1 MSSFNHIGTYKCECG
16 KEFTNSQSFN
26 GHKSHCKIHLENL
39 GKLDARIEVV
49 KAVGR
54 TQSENARIIRE
65 AKEKAKI
72 EAWLATNPKCE
83 YCGKE
88 LTEYFGS
95 GRFCS
100 MSCAAAN
107 SNKNREKQDTNII
120 CEICGKEFKSK
131 QAYNIHY
138 TMTHTGKEYKYT
150 PREYKRTGNTKHLFK
165 VCDYCG
171 KKFERIS
178 KGERYD
184 NGLYSGTKFC
194 SIECKSISR
203 HNRLSAAVKK
213 SFAEGRN
220 VGFIPRNNPSYF
232 EKFWIKVLDNN
243 DIKYEFNKT
252 VTHTPTEICPGSW
265 FSLDFYIEK
274 NNKKIDLEIDGK
286 QHNYEERKIF
296 DIERD
301 KILSDL
307 GYVVYRIPCC
317 NPNNSDELGKQ
328 VEEFISWYSNI

>member
-1 MSSFNHIGTYKCECG
+1 MSFNHTGLYKCECG
-16 KEFTNSQSFN
+16 KEFTSSQLFNS
-26 GHKSHCKIHLENL
+26 HKSFCEIHLSAT
-39 GKLDARIEVV
+39 GKL
-49 KAVGR
+49 
-54 TQSENARIIRE
+54 SERRKTFKKIGQKHSETAQASKI

-120 CEICGKEFKSK
+120 CEICGKEFKSA
-131 QAYNIHY
+131 QAYRAHKTLVHVTFVERGY
-138 TMTHTGKEYKYT
+138 RPKE
-150 PREYKRTGNTKHLFK
+150 PFK
-165 VCDYCG
+165 ICEYCG
-171 KKFERIS
+171 KLFPRIPKGS
-178 KGERYD
+178 KYD
-184 NGLYSGTKFC
+184 NGLGSSTKYC
-194 SIECKSISR
+194 SIKCKSLGSSIKI
-203 HNRLSAAVKK
+203 SAAVKK
-213 SFAEGRN
+213 SFAEGKN

-243 DIKYEFNKT
+243 NIKYEFNKT

-274 NNKKIDLEIDGK
+274 NDKKIDLEIDGK
-286 QHNYEERKIF
+286 QHQYEERKLF

-307 GYVVYRIPCC
+307 GYIIYRIPCKK
-317 NPNNSDELGKQ
+317 PNDSEYLGQQ
-328 VEEFISWYSNI
+328 VNDFLNWLNNI